1 MLYVMYTIQIS
12 QKKKKKKKK
21 KKKNV
26 FKIGN
31 TII

>member
-21 KKKNV
+21 KKKMCL
-26 FKIGN
+26 KLEIQ
-31 TII
+31 

>member
-21 KKKNV
+21 NV